1 MIGKKMFINAYD
13 NLTKKVSDKLYYYID
28 SNINHSMSDIEKAI
42 VIYLCLGDVLHYST
56 KYNFC
61 NISKYVRDV
70 RSIDLDN
77 TDINCKN
84 WSILYHRLLSKY
96 GILSRVEGR
105 RGHYK
110 VKIVS
115 DGIIYKADATAYAS
129 YNGIFTMSDI
139 SRIKSN
145 FRIQKFTVSNVVNQ
159 DEIYRINEKSR
170 ELSDIIDRVYSYQN
184 RKVISDERILKC
196 RNKISNMIEKNTEK
210 YGLLSDENIDYRFN
224 IINRFWKLNTISS
237 PIERIQLFN
246 YFYNTVFFDCE
257 DRLIKC
263 NNIYSFNNGFVNT
276 YKLIAIEVDNG
287 FYYYLDDGQKFLK
300 YRKEELIKEFY
311 KRKVKLSEFTEIL
324 GIYTGVEALRVRM

>member
-1 MIGKKMFINAYD
+1 
-13 NLTKKVSDKLYYYID
+13 
-28 SNINHSMSDIEKAI
+28 
-42 VIYLCLGDVLHYST
+42 
-56 KYNFC
+56 
-61 NISKYVRDV
+61 
-70 RSIDLDN
+70 
-77 TDINCKN
+77 
-84 WSILYHRLLSKY
+84 
-96 GILSRVEGR
+96 
-105 RGHYK
+105 
-110 VKIVS
+110 
-115 DGIIYKADATAYAS
+115 
-129 YNGIFTMSDI
+129 
-139 SRIKSN
+139 
-145 FRIQKFTVSNVVNQ
+145 
-159 DEIYRINEKSR
+159 
-170 ELSDIIDRVYSYQN
+170 
-184 RKVISDERILKC
+184 
-196 RNKISNMIEKNTEK
+196 MIEKNTEK